1 LTTGHATHPS
11 SIQGFSAI
19 HDETKAKQGILN
31 DLVSALSTTWTALCQ
46 VEAGTIDGSI
56 QFDDGRPAKNFEVL
70 IVPISQLASG
80 QMRTVADELGKLWS
94 RGLSPVNTPF
104 IRLKSLRN
112 IRFEMTCF

>member
-1 LTTGHATHPS
+1 MPL
-11 SIQGFSAI
+11 IQVQFKGSAQS
-19 HDETKAKQGILN
+19 HDETKSKAGYSY

-80 QMRTVADELGKLWS
+80 QDANSGR
-94 RGLSPVNTPF
+94 
-104 IRLKSLRN
+104 
-112 IRFEMTCF
+112 